1 MMHDCPNLSFCLLG
15 AAVAKWLSSWLAE
28 QEDRGSI
35 PGLTTWIFRDWLSP
49 ASMSRYGWKIAESRL
64 ILKTTN
70 QPKLAELT
78 VDEYVNKITSN
89 IMQSAEVSIPN
100 KMVTIR
106 PRDPPWMNNT
116 IRRAIREKN
125 KYHRSAKRINTNDAW
140 IRYRVSRN
148 KVTDLV
154 RNSKTDYFKKL
165 ASSLNQGNLSS
176 KQWWK
181 VTKQFLKQNKG
192 QWHTNINTKWK
203 PLL

>member
-1 MMHDCPNLSFCLLG
+1 MANF
-15 AAVAKWLSSWLAE
+15 
-28 QEDRGSI
+28 
-35 PGLTTWIFRDWLSP
+35 GLIH
-49 ASMSRYGWKIAESRL
+49 
-64 ILKTTN
+64 
-70 QPKLAELT
+70 LAELT

-125 KYHRSAKRINTNDAW
+125 KYRSAKRINTNDAW

-154 RNSKTDYFKKL
+154 RNSKTDYFKNL

-176 KQWWK
+176 KQWW
-181 VTKQFLKQNKG
+181 
-192 QWHTNINTKWK
+192 
-203 PLL
+203 